1 MSQGDEKKGNNMDT
15 TKENLNGSKDRLN
28 YTEYSI
34 AMGLVVTICFSITNR
49 IFYDINGSASDPIFN
64 PKDSYYVWLMA
75 LIAALLSNLLFNP
88 KGRSVGYF
96 IIETWQGFPKFF
108 KAIFKARFF
117 GAFYNAVL
125 GSRLRD
131 FYVMLL
137 TMPFIA
143 AIHEISAYC
152 GHPSNFL
159 IEGLVILGFLVCF
172 GICSRLCAKWGW

>member
-1 MSQGDEKKGNNMDT
+1 MNIKN
-15 TKENLNGSKDRLN
+15 RLSDW
-28 YTEYSI
+28 EYQW
-34 AMGLVVTICFSITNR
+34 AVALVYTICISINAR
-49 IFYDINGSASDPIFN
+49 IFYDMDGSASDSIFD
-64 PKDSYYVWLMA
+64 PKNSYYMWLVG
-75 LIAALLSNLLFNP
+75 LIAALLSNLLFDP
-88 KGRSVGYF
+88 RGRDCYKSLQV
-96 IIETWQGFPKFF
+96 GFPKFF

-125 GSRLRD
+125 GARLRD

-159 IEGLVILGFLVCF
+159 IEGLVMLGFVCVF
-172 GICSRLCAKWGW
+172 GLCSRLCAKLGW

>member
-1 MSQGDEKKGNNMDT
+1 MNIKN
-15 TKENLNGSKDRLN
+15 RLSDW
-28 YTEYSI
+28 EYQW
-34 AMGLVVTICFSITNR
+34 AVALVYTICISINAR
-49 IFYDINGSASDPIFN
+49 IFYDIDGSASDSIFD
-64 PKDSYYVWLMA
+64 PKNSYYMWLVG
-75 LIAALLSNLLFNP
+75 LIAALLSNLLFDP
-88 KGRSVGYF
+88 RGRDCYKFLQVGY
-96 IIETWQGFPKFF
+96 PKFL

-131 FYVMLL
+131 FYIMLL

-159 IEGLVILGFLVCF
+159 VEGLVMLGFVCVF
-172 GICSRLCAKWGW
+172 GLCVRLCAKWGW

>member
-1 MSQGDEKKGNNMDT
+1 MDT
-15 TKENLNGSKDRLN
+15 TKENLNGSKDRLSGS
-28 YTEYSI
+28 EYSKAI
-34 AMGLVVTICFSITNR
+34 GLVYAICISIATR
-49 IFYDINGSASDPIFN
+49 IFYDINGSASDPLFD
-64 PKDSYYVWLMA
+64 PKYSYYVWLVG

-117 GAFYNAVL
+117 GAFYDAVL

-137 TMPFIA
+137 TIPFIIA
-143 AIHEISAYC
+143 MHEISAYC
-152 GHPSNFL
+152 GHPSNL
-159 IEGLVILGFLVCF
+159 LVEGLVILGFQGFLK
-172 GICSRLCAKWGW
+172 LCAKWGW

>member
-1 MSQGDEKKGNNMDT
+1 MNI
-15 TKENLNGSKDRLN
+15 KERLSIS
-28 YTEYSI
+28 EYQW
-34 AMGLVVTICFSITNR
+34 AVALVYGGCLSITTR
-49 IFYDINGSASDPIFN
+49 ILYEINASASNPTFDPKN
-64 PKDSYYVWLMA
+64 SYYMWLMA

-88 KGRSVGYF
+88 KGRSVGYL

-117 GAFYNAVL
+117 GAFYDAVL
-125 GSRLRD
+125 GARLRD

-137 TMPFIA
+137 TIPFII

-159 IEGLVILGFLVCF
+159 VEGLVILGFQGFLK
-172 GICSRLCAKWGW
+172 LCAKLGW